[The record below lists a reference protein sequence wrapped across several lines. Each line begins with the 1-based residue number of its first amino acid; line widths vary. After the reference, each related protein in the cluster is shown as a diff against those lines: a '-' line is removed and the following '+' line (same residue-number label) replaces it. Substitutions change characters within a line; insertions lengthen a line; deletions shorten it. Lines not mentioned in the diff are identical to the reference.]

1 MTTHLARLVFCMFV
15 AAVFGA
21 PAFAQEDQSVI
32 QERMKGR
39 IAQVDQMKVAG
50 AVGENNKGFL
60 EQRASL
66 SAEQTSVLNAE
77 NSDRRALYNILAGRL
92 GLSVTVVGEQRA
104 TNLRE
109 RSAAGVWLQG
119 ADGAWYKK

>member
-1 MTTHLARLVFCMFV
+1 LGLAVPFGVDVGGGFAV
-15 AAVFGA
+15 APVA
-21 PAFAQEDQSVI
+21 E
-32 QERMKGR
+32 
-39 IAQVDQMKVAG
+39 VAG

-66 SAEQTSVLNAE
+66 SAEQTTVLNAE
-77 NSDRRALYNILAGRL
+77 NTDRRALYNILAGRL

-119 ADGAWYKK
+119 ADGVWYKK

>member
-1 MTTHLARLVFCMFV
+1 MKFARIALFMLI

-21 PAFAQEDQSVI
+21 PAFAQDDQGAI

-39 IAQVDQMKVAG
+39 IAQVDALKVAG
-50 AVGENNKGFL
+50 VVGENNKGFL
-60 EQRASL
+60 EQRGAL
-66 SAEQTSVLNAE
+66 QPDQTAVLNAE
-77 NSDRRALYNILAGRL
+77 NTDRRALYAILAGRL